1 MHTLSKS
8 DFALAQSC
16 DTKLLF
22 REHRFPDTRASSPYL
37 QLLADGGFMVDAL
50 ARAQRPDGIL
60 LEPGWDPV
68 RDFAETKKLLERDTV
83 TVFQATLLS
92 GKRLARVDI
101 IEKIGDTVR
110 LIEVKAKSFP
120 GDEHAEDIAK
130 GGKGY
135 FRAKRKP
142 HAHLSDWIA
151 KFEDLTFQVV
161 LFEKLFPELIVLPF
175 LMLIDKTKRTSLDG
189 APKLF
194 DLTRHT
200 RADGTETIYA
210 AAFTGTREDLAKLDV
225 LTLVPAEGDVV
236 DLRAS
241 VDAEATRLE
250 ALVDAPLDRS
260 LITLGAKCADC
271 EFRVDAPLDRN
282 GFAQCWGEMA
292 SVAPHILELQSI
304 GKVLD
309 TDGTPLIESLTRGGK
324 ASLFDVPLDRLVKK
338 DGTRGA
344 QAERQVR
351 QIEHARSGETWI
363 SDELK
368 PKLAA
373 LTYPMHFIDFEASRM
388 ALPYHANMRAYGQ
401 VAFQWSCHT
410 VDSPGGEPRHN
421 EWLNSADEWPN
432 VAFAA
437 ALRDVIGDRDTVL
450 TWSSFEGAG
459 LNELAREHQY
469 FVERDPALEAWVLE
483 LTNRRIFDL
492 HKCATNDFYHPGMRG
507 RTSIKVVL
515 DALWKADAMMRDQFT
530 QWTGRR
536 VSDTEDPYHALPPL
550 EIDGVVQDVRE
561 GTGAI
566 RAYEAMMYGLE
577 KNDPDAKAKWRKLLL
592 QYCELDTLSMVLIFE
607 YWRRATGIA

>member
-8 DFALAQSC
+8 DYALARTC
-16 DTKLLF
+16 DTKLHF
-22 REHRFPDTRASSPYL
+22 RENRFPDTRASSPYL

-50 ARAQRPDGIL
+50 ARARYPNGIL

-68 RDFAETKKLLERDTV
+68 QDFSQTRQLLQRDEV
-83 TVFQATLLS
+83 TLFQATLLS

-101 IEKIGDTVR
+101 IEKAGNTVR
-110 LIEVKAKSFP
+110 LIEVKAKSFD
-120 GDEHAEDIAK
+120 GEEHAEDLRK
-130 GGKGY
+130 GGKGF

-142 HAHLSDWIA
+142 HAHLSDWIV

-161 LFEKLFPELIVLPF
+161 LFETLFPGFAVQPV
-175 LMLIDKTKRTSLDG
+175 LMLIDKTKRTTLDG

-200 RADGTETIYA
+200 RQDGTEHVYA
-210 AAFTGTREDLAKLDV
+210 ATFKGGPDDLAKLDV
-225 LTLVPAEGDVV
+225 LTEVDAGADVA
-236 DLRAS
+236 DLRAA
-241 VDAEATRLE
+241 VDAEAARLE

-260 LITLGAKCADC
+260 TITLGAKCADC
-271 EFRVDAPLDRN
+271 QFRVDGPVERN
-282 GFAQCWGEMA
+282 GFAQCWGPMA
-292 SVAPHILELQSI
+292 TVTPHILELQSI

-309 TDGTPLIESLTRGGK
+309 ADGAPLIESLTRQGK
-324 ASLFDVPLDRLVKK
+324 ASLFDIPVDRLVKK

-344 QAERQVR
+344 QAERQLR
-351 QIEHARSGETWI
+351 QIEYARSQGTWI
-363 SDELK
+363 GEELK

-373 LTYPMHFIDFEASRM
+373 LMYPMHFIDFEASRM

-410 VDSPGGEPRHN
+410 VDSPGAAPRHT
-421 EWLNSADEWPN
+421 EWLNNADEWPN
-432 VAFAA
+432 LAFAE
-437 ALRDVIGDRDTVL
+437 ALRAVIGDRDTVL

-469 FVERDPALEAWVLE
+469 FVERDPALEAWVLQ
-483 LTNRRIFDL
+483 LTRDRIFDL
-492 HKCATNDFYHPGMRG
+492 HKCATNDFYHPGMGG

-515 DALWKADAMMRDQFT
+515 DALWKSDAVMRDQFA

-536 VSDTEDPYHALPPL
+536 VSAAEDPYHALPAL
-550 EIDGVVQDVRE
+550 VIDDVEQDVRE

-566 RAYEAMMYGLE
+566 RAYEAMMYGVE
-577 KNDPDAKAKWRKLLL
+577 KNDPDAKAKWRRLLL
-592 QYCELDTLSMVLIFE
+592 QYCELDTISMVLVFE
-607 YWRRATGIA
+607 YWRRITA